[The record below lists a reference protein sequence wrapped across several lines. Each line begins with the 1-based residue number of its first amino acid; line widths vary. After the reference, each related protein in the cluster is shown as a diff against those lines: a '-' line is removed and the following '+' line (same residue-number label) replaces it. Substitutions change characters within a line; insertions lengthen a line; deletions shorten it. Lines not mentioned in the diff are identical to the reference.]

1 MRGRR
6 STALGPEGAMG
17 MPRRPRSGP
26 LNGPLHGPLNEPLNR
41 LLKRLM
47 ALAGLLSVVL
57 AATAAGPSAFSMMS
71 PQLQAM
77 QRDDS
82 LNPGMLWVLDGQA
95 RWSRAEGAVG
105 KACADCHGTT
115 PAERLRGVAAA
126 YPAWDAASGQPVNL
140 GERIAACRSRHQGVR
155 EPSAPEALLA
165 LEAAVAHASRGLPMA
180 PPDDTR
186 LQPWRAR
193 GQALWQQRIGQLDLS
208 CAQCHDERVGRRLGG
223 SLIPPGHA
231 AGYPTYRL
239 EWQALGSLQRRIRN
253 CNTGVRAEPWLP
265 GSDEMRALEV
275 YMAWRERGLHVE
287 APAVRP

>member
-1 MRGRR
+1 
-6 STALGPEGAMG
+6 MG
-17 MPRRPRSGP
+17 MTHRPRSGLLGGLLSGP
-26 LNGPLHGPLNEPLNR
+26 LNG
-41 LLKRLM
+41 LLTGLL
-47 ALAGLLSVVL
+47 ALAGPLCTVS
-57 AATAAGPSAFSMMS
+57 AATAAGPSAFNLMS

-95 RWSRAEGAVG
+95 RWSHAEGAAS
-105 KACADCHGTT
+105 KACADCHGAT

-126 YPAWDAASGQPVNL
+126 YPAWDAASGRPVNL

-155 EPSAPEALLA
+155 EPSAPDALLA
-165 LEAAVAHASRGLPMA
+165 LEGAVAHASRGQPVT
-180 PPDDTR
+180 PPDDPR

-223 SLIPPGHA
+223 SVIPPGHA

-253 CNTGVRAEPWLP
+253 CNTGVRAEPWGP
-265 GSDEMRALEV
+265 GSDELRALEV
-275 YMAWRERGLHVE
+275 YMAWRERGVPVE

>member
-1 MRGRR
+1 
-6 STALGPEGAMG
+6 MG
-17 MPRRPRSGP
+17 MPHRPRSGLLSGLLCGP
-26 LNGPLHGPLNEPLNR
+26 LNG
-41 LLKRLM
+41 LLKGLL
-47 ALAGLLSVVL
+47 ALAGLLCTVS
-57 AATAAGPSAFSMMS
+57 AATAAGPSAFNMMS

-95 RWSRAEGAVG
+95 RWSRAEGAAG

-126 YPAWDAASGQPVNL
+126 YPAWDAASGRPVNL

-155 EPSAPEALLA
+155 EPFAPDALLA
-165 LEAAVAHASRGLPMA
+165 LEAAVAHASRGQPVT
-180 PPDDTR
+180 PPNDPR

-193 GQALWQQRIGQLDLS
+193 GQALWQLRIGQLDRS
-208 CAQCHDERVGRRLGG
+208 CAQCHDVHVGRRLGG

-239 EWQALGSLQRRIRN
+239 EWQTLGSLQRRIRN

-265 GSDEMRALEV
+265 GSDELRALEV
-275 YMAWRERGLHVE
+275 YMAWRERGAPVE

>member
-6 STALGPEGAMG
+6 STALRPEGAMG
-17 MPRRPRSGP
+17 MPRRPGNGP
-26 LNGPLHGPLNEPLNR
+26 LNRPLNGLQKG
-41 LLKRLM
+41 LLKGLM
-47 ALAGLLSVVL
+47 ALAGLLSTVS

-71 PQLQAM
+71 PQLQTM

-95 RWSRAEGAVG
+95 HWSRAEGAAG

-126 YPAWDAASGQPVNL
+126 YPAWDAATGRPINL
-140 GERIAACRSRHQGVR
+140 GERIAACRNRRQGVR
-155 EPSAPEALLA
+155 EPSAPDALLA
-165 LEAAVAHASRGLPMA
+165 LEAAVAHASRGQPVT
-180 PPDDTR
+180 PPEDPR
-186 LQPWRAR
+186 LLPWRAR

-253 CNTGVRAEPWLP
+253 CNTGVRAEPWMP
-265 GSDEMRALEV
+265 GSDELRALEV
-275 YMAWRERGLHVE
+275 YMAWRERGLPVE